1 MEGPVKE
8 RLTGALILIA
18 ALVIVVPE
26 MLSGPD
32 DARPSAGAQ
41 GEAGPPLRTY
51 QLQLD
56 TPAAARNEDQSA
68 LSPQSAPVQPV
79 PAQPAPAEPVAAAP
93 VEAAPV
99 PAATEVPS
107 KVVESPAPAAAG
119 KPVEKGEPQI
129 AAAGGHWWAQLGSF
143 SSRENAE
150 RLQKQLRADGYAI
163 SVSPIKS
170 NGKELYRVR
179 AGPVASRDAAV
190 ALQARL
196 AAAGHKS
203 SLVPP

>member
-1 MEGPVKE
+1 LVEGPVKE

-79 PAQPAPAEPVAAAP
+79 PAQPAPAEPAAAAP

-107 KVVESPAPAAAG
+107 KVVESPAPAAAI

-129 AAAGGHWWAQLGSF
+129 AAGGHWWAQLGSF

-179 AGPVASRDAAV
+179 AGPVASRDAAA